1 MGKSGK
7 RKKDKGHSSGKPAK
21 KAREE
26 PKSSGPP
33 DPPPEP
39 LGSLD
44 SQQGDE
50 EPHQR
55 VFKMKPKY
63 WFHNLPDGYGKSAG
77 LSWGGARLIH
87 TGLAMVHG
95 CWPELRVRGRCRVNV
110 VGCRVM
116 SDSAGVFRA
125 V

>member
-26 PKSSGPP
+26 PKPSKSSGPP

-39 LGSLD
+39 LGSQD
-44 SQQGDE
+44 SQKGDE

-63 WFHNLPDGYGKSAG
+63 WFHSLPDGYGKSAG
-77 LSWGGARLIH
+77 LSWGDARLIH
-87 TGLAMVHG
+87 TTQG
-95 CWPELRVRGRCRVNV
+95 
-110 VGCRVM
+110 
-116 SDSAGVFRA
+116 
-125 V
+125 

>member
-1 MGKSGK
+1 MGKSSK
-7 RKKDKGHSSGKPAK
+7 RKKDKGHSSGKAAK
-21 KAREE
+21 KARED
-26 PKSSGPP
+26 PKPSKSSGPP

-39 LGSLD
+39 LGSPD

-77 LSWGGARLIH
+77 LSCDGAQL
-87 TGLAMVHG
+87 VHMTQG
-95 CWPELRVRGRCRVNV
+95 
-110 VGCRVM
+110 
-116 SDSAGVFRA
+116 
-125 V
+125 